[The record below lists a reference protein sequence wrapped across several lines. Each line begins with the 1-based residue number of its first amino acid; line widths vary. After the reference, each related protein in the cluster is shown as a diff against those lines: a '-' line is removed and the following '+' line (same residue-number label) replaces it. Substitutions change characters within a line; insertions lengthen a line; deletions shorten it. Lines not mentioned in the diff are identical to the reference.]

1 MLNDLF
7 VFSFSDDEAVVGRVR
22 EEGGELNDEDEPRVP
37 ILQQQI
43 DLASGFGWVSKQIF
57 DYFKVQ
63 MRFSGGH
70 LIKRNNRYI

>member
-43 DLASGFGWVSKQIF
+43 DLASGFG
-57 DYFKVQ
+57 
-63 MRFSGGH
+63 
-70 LIKRNNRYI
+70 